1 MRQRLQPLRRAK
13 LPPIL
18 EIDEYGLPVS
28 EFSFAEGRRWSADEG
43 DEPGVKMEEW
53 PAEFDD

>member
-1 MRQRLQPLRRAK
+1 MKQRAILKRAK

-18 EIDEYGLPVS
+18 EIEECGLPVI
-28 EFSFAEGRRWSADEG
+28 EREAFSRPRWSADGEIPEVCM
-43 DEPGVKMEEW
+43 DDW

>member
-1 MRQRLQPLRRAK
+1 MRKQSIQPRRAK

-18 EIDEYGLPVS
+18 EIDEYGLAVNEREAFYRP
-28 EFSFAEGRRWSADEG
+28 RWSADGEIPEVRM
-43 DEPGVKMEEW
+43 DDW